1 MGPSGTRLAL
11 HPMGVARG
19 VTQVFN
25 FSARKVGG
33 LTFVKLGRLTF
44 SYSIS
49 RAYRA
54 MATKPR
60 AACAPRLASRVV
72 DGRRVLCVA

>member
-1 MGPSGTRLAL
+1 M
-11 HPMGVARG
+11 
-19 VTQVFN
+19 FN

-54 MATKPR
+54 MATKPGR
-60 AACAPRLASRVV
+60 TAPRLASRVV
-72 DGRRVLCVA
+72 DGHRVLCVA